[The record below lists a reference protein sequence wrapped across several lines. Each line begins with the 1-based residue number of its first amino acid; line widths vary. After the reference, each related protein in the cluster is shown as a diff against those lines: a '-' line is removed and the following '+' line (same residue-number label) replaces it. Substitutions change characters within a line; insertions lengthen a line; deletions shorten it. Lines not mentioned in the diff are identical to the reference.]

1 MDTKIILIQIIG
13 LIACIIGIS
22 SFLYKN
28 DKTLKKLMSLAA
40 FLFSIHYFLLESWT
54 SGIIKLIN
62 SSRNIISI
70 KYSSKY
76 ILFIFLS
83 LYWCLGLFY
92 ADKFID
98 YISVLTITI
107 STIAMFTFSDI
118 KLRLFFFP
126 SIITW
131 IIIGLQTNSIGGV
144 IAESFVFISN
154 SITIFKLYFTN
165 KKSIKNV

>member
-1 MDTKIILIQIIG
+1 MDSKIILIQSIG
-13 LIACIIGIS
+13 IIACIIGIS
-22 SFLYKN
+22 SFLFKN

-40 FLFSIHYFLLESWT
+40 FIFSIHYFLLESWT
-54 SGIIKLIN
+54 SAIIKLIN
-62 SSRNIISI
+62 STRNIISI
-70 KYSSKY
+70 KYSSQY

-92 ADKFID
+92 ADKTID
-98 YISVLTITI
+98 YISVITITI
-107 STIAMFTFSDI
+107 STIAMFNFSGI

-131 IIIGLQTNSIGGV
+131 IIIGIQTNSIGGV

-154 SITIFKLYFTN
+154 SFTILKLYFIN
-165 KKSIKNV
+165 KKTIENI